1 MVLILLKGVNR
12 LQELIYWILS
22 HAEIILIISILGLV
36 FLLGQDLWRLLER
49 EYWALNH
56 KFSMIER
63 RLQDLEREKE

>member
-1 MVLILLKGVNR
+1 MNR

>member
-1 MVLILLKGVNR
+1 VNR

-22 HAEIILIISILGLV
+22 NAEIILIISILGLV
-36 FLLGQDLWRLLER
+36 FLLGRDLWRLLER

-63 RLQDLEREKE
+63 RLYDLEKEKE